1 MSLILKGSGRNS
13 CTPRGSERSAHETAR
28 AAVLVIVFVEMSNE
42 VERRRA
48 LHASMRAHTAKEA
61 ALVRSD
67 EAGPMFSAREQA
79 LLEKAAAMADGSG
92 GGGGTGAWH
101 AAPATTLGAASGRHE
116 LAQTSSVGVDPAV
129 GGSQAMGGQQSRREP
144 VAMQRI
150 GLTPC
155 HVVRDYGYDD
165 PSAREQISL
174 SGTHHVAAG
183 HLPLRRGELVMVTAA
198 STDNSMLHGYLHEA
212 RNLAG
217 SQAIG
222 HRGRAGIFPH
232 GHVIRLLDVP
242 DERRVFHGWHGTGQ
256 DAELHL
262 HEDDQITVTAKG
274 GLDSSPDAIDPG
286 AMWYG
291 YCHRTGSAGFFPADC
306 VTLPT
311 DTELVIE
318 VVGATSLPL
327 VSAETADPTVRMTLI
342 DSAGRPKGR
351 QRRSQPK
358 KNSASPV
365 WHCYRDFGVHASPTD
380 RVVVEVFDNSVGGS
394 QSHFVGSVWMSV
406 DELPLL
412 PAPVP
417 LCRRA
422 KALPDGGDRGDGGG
436 GELVTA
442 RSGVD
447 LQIDLQEQ
455 NHRPPHLQP
464 LSAEASIPAAAQP
477 TLTLRRVAN
486 LRDGSHKRM
495 RMIFIR
501 HGESQWNAGQAA
513 SHQVRLNALGGL
525 WKMFSQTDHPL
536 SKEGISQ
543 AAVANRNWQ
552 KQYLAVKGGLKGYTT
567 PQHAWVKS
575 FLSAGRVYASP
586 LTRAVETCLL
596 SLRGHPTLT
605 QRGLSLISSAR
616 EIKNLGGQDTVGCA
630 VGEGITARVQAELAA
645 MLGEQEA
652 AEVLAEH
659 GPIDPF
665 DASTGARV
673 CLHFA
678 SVFAC

>member
-1 MSLILKGSGRNS
+1 
-13 CTPRGSERSAHETAR
+13 
-28 AAVLVIVFVEMSNE
+28 
-42 VERRRA
+42 
-48 LHASMRAHTAKEA
+48 
-61 ALVRSD
+61 
-67 EAGPMFSAREQA
+67 
-79 LLEKAAAMADGSG
+79 
-92 GGGGTGAWH
+92 
-101 AAPATTLGAASGRHE
+101 
-116 LAQTSSVGVDPAV
+116 
-129 GGSQAMGGQQSRREP
+129 
-144 VAMQRI
+144 
-150 GLTPC
+150 
-155 HVVRDYGYDD
+155 
-165 PSAREQISL
+165 
-174 SGTHHVAAG
+174 
-183 HLPLRRGELVMVTAA
+183 MVTAA
-198 STDNSMLHGYLHEA
+198 SIDNSMLHGYLHEA
-212 RNLAG
+212 KNLAG

-232 GHVIRLLDVP
+232 SHVIRLLDVP
-242 DERRVFHGWHGTGQ
+242 KETRVFQPWRGTGQ
-256 DAELHL
+256 VAELHL
-262 HEDDQITVTAKG
+262 HKDDHITVTAKG
-274 GLDSSPDAIDPG
+274 GLESSPGAVEQE

-291 YCHRTGSAGFFPADC
+291 YCHRSGSAGFFPARC

-318 VVGATSLPL
+318 VVGATNLPL
-327 VSAETADPTVRMTLI
+327 ISAETADPTVRMTLV

-365 WHCYRDFGVHASPTD
+365 WHCYRDFGVHANPTD
-380 RVVVEVFDNSVGGS
+380 RVVFEVFDTSLSGS
-394 QSHFVGSVWMSV
+394 QSHFVGSVWMKI

-422 KALPDGGDRGDGGG
+422 KVLPDGGDRVDGGG
-436 GELVTA
+436 GQLVAA
-442 RSGVD
+442 RSGID

-455 NHRPPHLQP
+455 NHGPPHLQP
-464 LSAEASIPAAAQP
+464 LSAAASVPVAAQP
-477 TLTLRRVAN
+477 MLTLRRVPN
-486 LRDGSHKRM
+486 LRGGSHKRM

-536 SKEGISQ
+536 SEEGISQ
-543 AAVANRNWQ
+543 ASAANRNWQ
-552 KQYLAVKGGLKGYTT
+552 KQYLAVKGGLKSYTT
-567 PQHAWVKS
+567 PEHEWVKA
-575 FLSAGRVYASP
+575 FLNAGKVYASP

-616 EIKNLGGQDTVGCA
+616 EIKNIGGQDTVGCA
-630 VGEGITARVQAELAA
+630 VGEGIIARVQAELAA

-652 AEVLAEH
+652 AQVLAEH

-665 DASTGARV
+665 DASTGALFTCTSYQPSLVRSHILALPFLARAFLRLLCTLSPYLDFRV
-673 CLHFA
+673 VDKRNTRGQRERRHACSILPFSLHVALQRPSDRRAATVCWGFRCLA
-678 SVFAC
+678 LGTRPTDCNRRWTLTVVPVTRPLGN